1 MLSRERLIFDF
12 SLKFPYDFNSFL
24 ATAAQQPLRPPRWHK
39 GKKRTNLYQGPQEE
53 DPLGTAVSFRD
64 NTIWPHLVGDDPNV
78 MTDDGNFPDLQ
89 RDCDFLEDNAKDTP
103 ILPKV
108 LLTFPDGVDPDFDVA
123 FDEAK
128 HGAYLGEHLKT
139 SHPSPATATRLVKV
153 LKRHWRVFNP
163 DRVQHNIIGYE

>member
-1 MLSRERLIFDF
+1 
-12 SLKFPYDFNSFL
+12 
-24 ATAAQQPLRPPRWHK
+24 
-39 GKKRTNLYQGPQEE
+39 
-53 DPLGTAVSFRD
+53 
-64 NTIWPHLVGDDPNV
+64 

-139 SHPSPATATRLVKV
+139 SHPSPAQQRV
-153 LKRHWRVFNP
+153 LSRSLNV
-163 DRVQHNIIGYE
+163 IGESSTQTG